1 VSIGDALPLK
11 FGVTIPF
18 NDHQVGYEDIVALAE
33 HVESN
38 GFDSI
43 WMADHLT
50 GPTPMGAGRWYEL
63 VTLLASLAPRLP
75 TLDLGTDI
83 IVAGYRHPVLAAKML
98 ATLDIV
104 SRGRLIVAAA
114 TGYIEKE
121 FDELGVPFHA
131 RGRYGE
137 ECIRVWKEM
146 WSDGPCTFTGEFFDL
161 TGVQAEPKPVQR
173 PHPPLWLGGS
183 SPAVLRR
190 AIDIADGWHPI
201 ALPLAYYQSG
211 VETLARLADELDR
224 RDPFTLSYSGNFG
237 LVTSSASD
245 DENRPLL
252 SGSPEQVRQ
261 DVADLR
267 SLGVSNIVF
276 RPGLTSVSNQE
287 VLDQVSLVSTTVLP
301 MVRDL

>member
-1 VSIGDALPLK
+1 
-11 FGVTIPF
+11 VTIPF
-18 NDHQVGYEDIVALAE
+18 NDHQVDYEAILNLAK
-33 HVESN
+33 HVESS

-50 GPTPMGAGRWYEL
+50 GPTPLGAGRWYEV
-63 VTLLASLAPRLP
+63 VTLLASLAPQVP

-98 ATLDIV
+98 TTLDIA
-104 SRGRLIVAAA
+104 SGGRLIVAAA

-121 FDELGVPFHA
+121 FHDLGVPFHE

-146 WSDGPCTFTGEFFDL
+146 WSDGPCTFAGKYFSFEE
-161 TGVQAEPKPVQR
+161 VQAEPKPVQR

-190 AIDIADGWHPI
+190 AVEIADGWHPI
-201 ALPLAYYQSG
+201 ALPLTAYRQG
-211 VETLARLADELDR
+211 VESLTQQADELAR
-224 RDPFTLSYSGNFG
+224 QRPFTLSYSGIFG
-237 LVTSSASD
+237 FVTTAASD
-245 DENRPLL
+245 APDRPLL
-252 SGSPEQVRQ
+252 TGNPDQVLQ
-261 DVADLR
+261 DIADLR

-276 RPGLTSVSNQE
+276 RPGLTSASNQQ
-287 VLDQVSLVSTTVLP
+287 VLDQVSMVATTVLP
-301 MVRDL
+301 MMRNT